1 MKRIPHRIIA
11 AVSAIALS
19 LPTVLSIYGGNDA
32 YDINGDG
39 SIDTKD
45 LVRLMK
51 DMAADSAHIDVNGD
65 GSYDTYPAF
74 PPAAAIAGRSL
85 LPQCSE
91 RSGSL
96 TRSRSC

>member
-51 DMAADSAHIDVNGD
+51 YIAVDGVGIEASSPDVNAD
-65 GSYDTYPAF
+65 GTVNTADLVRLMKMISV
-74 PPAAAIAGRSL
+74 G
-85 LPQCSE
+85 
-91 RSGSL
+91 
-96 TRSRSC
+96 